1 MLSFLIELCFL
12 NNFGYS
18 NVYFADNVKRRQGRI
33 FHVIK
38 SGFTR
43 ADHFHRHCRVLHLT
57 SRVGYDRS
65 FLSKD
70 FQILRKRIEHEFDF
84 SMEYVKVN
92 TGEGNGVI
100 HCVYFP
106 VGLDG
111 SSVGS
116 KVGFIPQ
123 SWLSRAWADIT
134 GGSSIVWISDLHA
147 RKGANRLVSYLVSQY
162 FSGQSALER
171 VSYSNGWVFR
181 GFRRLWRKVF
191 ARSYFVDK
199 FRCLIDWDLLLCSEL
214 YLIHQRFKAFFVGP
228 LPKYRCF
235 GGV

>member
-1 MLSFLIELCFL
+1 LNSF
-12 NNFGYS
+12 GDS
-18 NVYFADNVKRRQGRI
+18 SSYFADNVKRRRGRI

-43 ADHFHRHCRVLHLT
+43 ADHFHRHLRVLHLT
-57 SRVGYDRS
+57 SCVGFDRS
-65 FLSKD
+65 LLSRC
-70 FQILRKRIEHEFDF
+70 FQVLRKRIEHEFHF

-111 SSVGS
+111 SSVGFN
-116 KVGFIPQ
+116 VGFLPQ
-123 SWLSRAWADIT
+123 RWLSEAWADIT
-134 GGSSIVWISDLHA
+134 GGSSVVWISDLHA
-147 RKGANRLVSYLVSQY
+147 RSGAGRLVSYLVSQY

-171 VSYSNGWVFR
+171 VSYSNNWVFH

-199 FRCLIDWDLLLCSEL
+199 VKCLIDWDLLLYSEL
-214 YLIHQRFKAFFVGP
+214 SFIRERFKEFFVDS
-228 LPKYRCF
+228 LPKYRSF
-235 GGV
+235 DGI

>member
-1 MLSFLIELCFL
+1 M
-12 NNFGYS
+12 
-18 NVYFADNVKRRQGRI
+18 KRRRGRI

-43 ADHFHRHCRVLHLT
+43 ADHFHRHLRALHLT
-57 SRVGYDRS
+57 SYVNYDRS
-65 FLSKD
+65 RLSRD
-70 FQILRKRIEHEFDF
+70 FQVLRKRIEHEFDF

-111 SSVGS
+111 SSVGFN
-116 KVGFIPQ
+116 VGFIPQ
-123 SWLSRAWADIT
+123 RWLSETWANIT
-134 GGSSIVWISDLHA
+134 GGSSVVWISDLHF

-171 VSYSNGWVFR
+171 VSYSHGWVFR
-181 GFRRLWRKVF
+181 GFRTLWRKFF

-199 FRCLIDWDLLLCSEL
+199 FKCLIDWDILLCSEL
-214 YLIHQRFKAFFVGP
+214 SFIHQRFRAFFVGS
-228 LPKYRCF
+228 LPKYRSF
-235 GGV
+235 DGV